1 MKRSILLILAVV
13 LAAGM
18 LFGCANNQTTAPAA
32 NTAAPVE
39 TAAPAQ
45 TASPA
50 TEATTRTITDMVG
63 RTVEIPTKVERIVP
77 LANTP
82 RMMTYLGIADKAV
95 AISGFNRDS
104 VSPVTAYAY
113 ASRDLWADLPV
124 AGTDGGGAT
133 DYYPEVIIAAEPD
146 IILCSYAAELADE
159 IQTKTGIPVVS
170 VAMGTLFGEDY
181 EQALRMLGD
190 VCGVS
195 ERAEEVISYI
205 NACLDDLTTRTASIS
220 NEGKPTVMTAAVSF
234 KGTHGIEGVGINSAI
249 FKVIAANDV
258 SNGTSEKSG
267 GMEVD
272 REQILAWDP
281 QIIFLDS
288 GGMALVKQDYAEN
301 PDYYAQ
307 LQAFQNGNVY
317 QCPSATSYYSN
328 VEIPLANS
336 YYDASILY
344 PEQFKDINFEEKA
357 NEIFKFF
364 LGMDN
369 YLSELETAGFGYQ
382 KVDFSAK

>member
-1 MKRSILLILAVV
+1 MKRSIFLILAVV
-13 LAAGM
+13 LSLSM
-18 LFGCANNQTTAPAA
+18 LVGCANQAA
-32 NTAAPVE
+32 NSTP

-45 TASPA
+45 TTAPA

-77 LANTP
+77 LANAP
-82 RMMTYLGIADKAV
+82 RMMTYLGIANKAV
-95 AISGFNRDS
+95 AISGFNKDT

-113 ASRDLWADLPV
+113 ASKDLWANLPV

-195 ERAEEVISYI
+195 ERAEEVITYI
-205 NACLDDLTTRTASIS
+205 NTCLDDLATRTANIS
-220 NEGKPTVMTAAVSF
+220 DEGKPTVMTAGVSF
-234 KGTHGIEGVGINSAI
+234 KGTHGIEGVGVNSTI

-258 SNGTSEKSG
+258 SKGISEKSR

-288 GGMALVKQDYAEN
+288 GGMELVKQDYAAD
-301 PDYYAQ
+301 PDFYAQ
-307 LQAFQNGNVY
+307 LQAFQSGNVY
-317 QCPSATSYYSN
+317 QCPSATAYYSN
-328 VEIPLANS
+328 VEIPLANC
-336 YYDASILY
+336 YYDACILY
-344 PEQFKDINFEEKA
+344 PEQFADINAEEKA

-364 LGMDN
+364 LGIDD
-369 YLSELETAGFGYQ
+369 YVDVLAQAGLGYEKIDLSA
-382 KVDFSAK
+382 AK